1 MTLRRLRKL
10 QQKEEAAA
18 APDPAARA
26 PDSEV
31 APSTPAPTP
40 ASGPRA
46 AAASSGAPGDDLY
59 AALEDYHP
67 AELYRALAV
76 SGGTLPRR
84 KVRPHPPTPTAPQP
98 LVPPGVFSS
107 RPAQPRNIRHLCS
120 LTPRHIPRGP
130 PRPPPTSPARSSPR
144 HVLNLLS
151 LGQAPRPSPPKAQ
164 ASPASTPPPISSAP
178 HSAPHAQPSRL
189 APLLPEH
196 PLLRLSPSGLQHPCA
211 PPPAPGCL
219 EAPWTLRL
227 GFSSWSAEA

>member
-26 PDSEV
+26 PDLEV

-46 AAASSGAPGDDLY
+46 AAASSGAPGDELY

-84 KVRPHPPTPTAPQP
+84 KVRPHPPNSHCPPALGTLRRPFPETCSAPQHP
-98 LVPPGVFSS
+98 ASVPSDPTTYSS
-107 RPAQPRNIRHLCS
+107 GA
-120 LTPRHIPRGP
+120 T
-130 PRPPPTSPARSSPR
+130 TSP
-144 HVLNLLS
+144 
-151 LGQAPRPSPPKAQ
+151 
-164 ASPASTPPPISSAP
+164 T
-178 HSAPHAQPSRL
+178 
-189 APLLPEH
+189 
-196 PLLRLSPSGLQHPCA
+196 
-211 PPPAPGCL
+211 
-219 EAPWTLRL
+219 
-227 GFSSWSAEA
+227 